1 MAMVNGRFYS
11 TGSVMQKR
19 SPKPMFKAIVS
30 TGTEAYRQKLNQDE
44 AKGYKDNSTFKS
56 IPLKGNEKK
65 NDSEWILDQRA
76 SSNL

>member
-19 SPKPMFKAIVS
+19 SPKPMFKAEPQS
-30 TGTEAYRQKLNQDE
+30 EQCLAAG
-44 AKGYKDNSTFKS
+44 AKIKTRPKDTKTIPTFKS
-56 IPLKGNEKK
+56 TPLKGNEKK
-65 NDSEWILDQRA
+65 NDMEWILDQRV